1 MRASGRTLVQALF
14 GWILAAFIVAVALF
28 GPPLTG
34 QSVPALTELRHDI
47 LMIDREFERWSIRT
61 NTYSAGTGTFSAGTG
76 TFVPDLDNERRAG
89 SARSKTQFRGDL
101 S

>member
-1 MRASGRTLVQALF
+1 MRVSGLHCGNGRILIQALF

-34 QSVPALTELRHDI
+34 QSVPTLTELRHDI
-47 LMIDREFERWSIRT
+47 LMIDREFERWSMRT
-61 NTYSAGTGTFSAGTG
+61 NTYSAGTGTFVRENRT
-76 TFVPDLDNERRAG
+76 RAG
-89 SARSKTQFRGDL
+89 SARAETQFRGDL

>member
-1 MRASGRTLVQALF
+1 LHCGNGRTLVQALF

-61 NTYSAGTGTFSAGTG
+61 NTYSAGTGTF
-76 TFVPDLDNERRAG
+76 VPDIDNERRAA